1 MNLAGFWS
9 AVWPNLAA
17 DVIWV
22 PLVWAWHHTKLDRK
36 LTEQREHIMRDL
48 REHFEKEIQG

>member
-1 MNLAGFWS
+1 VNLAAFWS

-22 PLVWAWHHTKLDRK
+22 PLVWLWHRTHLARALEK
-36 LTEQREHIMRDL
+36 QRDHFVREL
-48 REHFEKEIQG
+48 REHFEKEN

>member
-1 MNLAGFWS
+1 VNLAGFWS